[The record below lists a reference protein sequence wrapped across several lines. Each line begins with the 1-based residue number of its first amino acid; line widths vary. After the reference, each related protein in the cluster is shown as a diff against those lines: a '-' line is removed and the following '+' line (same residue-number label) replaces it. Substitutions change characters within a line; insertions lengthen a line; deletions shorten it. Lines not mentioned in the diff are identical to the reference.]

1 MRLEEFFK
9 KYARGAGAKIG
20 HKFAQ
25 ELRTIL
31 SVQAPLRVT
40 RGGRVVA
47 ATRAKPFAPPRR
59 VTGALQGS
67 VREVP
72 TKNGLRVVVFKPYSV
87 PLEKSAR
94 WYGWPHRFIQ
104 PVLRMM
110 GLVGRNS

>member
-1 MRLEEFFK
+1 MRLEEFFVK
-9 KYARGAGAKIG
+9 HARGAGIKIG
-20 HKFAQ
+20 HRFAV

-47 ATRAKPFAPPRR
+47 ATRATPFAPPRR
-59 VTGALQGS
+59 VTGRLQGS

-72 TKNGLRVVVFKPYSV
+72 TKHGLRVAVFKPYAV

-94 WYGWPHRFIQ
+94 WFGWPHRFVQ

-110 GLVGRNS
+110 GLVGRNT